1 MPDLCRCRK
10 RRTMNAPA
18 NTPETLITARGI
30 GKILGGAH
38 ILSDITLEVRR
49 GEVMTVIGPNGAGK
63 STLLRILMG
72 VATPDS
78 GTVTRLPGL
87 VIGYIPQRM
96 QVDAAL
102 PLTVGRFLGLT
113 CRDGGR
119 IRDALNEVGV
129 AGAEAKPV
137 QALSGGELRRV
148 MLARAILRAPDL
160 LVLDEPLAGVDVAG
174 QAELYELIGNLRR
187 RYSAGIL
194 MVSHDLHL
202 VMAETDTVICLN
214 HHVCCAG
221 HPEAVSR
228 DPAYTQLFGSA
239 VAVYTHDHDHAHSD
253 AGEVVPL
260 GTAHDH
266 HEHNHDHEHGAAQPR
281 EPTHGG

>member
-1 MPDLCRCRK
+1 
-10 RRTMNAPA
+10 MNAPA
-18 NTPETLITARGI
+18 VTADAPETLIAATAI
-30 GKILGGAH
+30 GKALGGLQ
-38 ILSDITLEVRR
+38 ILSDISLEVRR

-63 STLLRILMG
+63 STLLRVLMG
-72 VATPDS
+72 VTRPDS
-78 GTVTRLPGL
+78 GTVTRKPGL
-87 VIGYIPQRM
+87 VIGYVPQRM

-113 CRDGGR
+113 CSQRGR
-119 IRDALNEVGV
+119 IRDALDEVGV
-129 AGAEAKPV
+129 AGAESKPV

-187 RYSAGIL
+187 RYGAGVL

-228 DPAYTQLFGSA
+228 DPAYAQLFGSA

-260 GTAHDH
+260 GAAPEHHDH
-266 HEHNHDHEHGAAQPR
+266 NHGHDHGNVVGAGQAK
-281 EPTHGG
+281 EPTHGR